1 MRTYPEHIK
10 ELENKHNITFTNS
23 DRVFENLQKN
33 IILRHDL
40 AYLFLKTRIFNAL
53 EEDKVFVN
61 EIDYDSVLDKKLNT
75 AERLKV
81 YYSIKNRLP
90 LLIRQKKNLVPY
102 YLLLLV
108 VFLLTWI
115 IYFIINASISI
126 INPKHI
132 IVFFFTSVLFVTG
145 FYYFFGRYFKPE
157 TSSLNVNILTI
168 RAFIHKLIGQNRK
181 DIKNHFEEIFK
192 IEIDQFKNDK

>member
-10 ELENKHNITFTNS
+10 DLENKHHITFTNS
-23 DRVFENLQKN
+23 DQVFENLQKN

-40 AYLFLKTRIFNAL
+40 AYLFLKTRIFYAL

-75 AERLKV
+75 TERLKV
-81 YYSIKNRLP
+81 YNSIKNRLP
-90 LLIRQKKNLVPY
+90 LPLQEKKNSISY
-102 YLLLLV
+102 YLLLLF
-108 VFLLTWI
+108 VFLLSLI

-132 IVFFFTSVLFVTG
+132 IVFFLTSVLLVTG

-157 TSSLNVNILTI
+157 TPYLNVNVLSI
-168 RAFIHKLIGQNRK
+168 RAFIHNLIGQNRK
-181 DIKNHFEEIFK
+181 DIKDHFEVIFK
-192 IEIDQFKNDK
+192 IEIEQLKSDI